1 MNIKKAT
8 DEQIYQAYEKAFKE
22 RNKGNEYMFAYAIIK
37 HEFDRRKLDYNKV
50 NV

>member
-1 MNIKKAT
+1 MIFKGAT
-8 DEQIYQAYEKAFKE
+8 DEQIYKAYEKAFKE
-22 RNKGNEYMFAYAIIK
+22 KDKGEAYRIAYFLIK